1 MRFFFAFAS
10 ISVLGKVTSFS
21 FPPVS
26 RAGTT
31 STAVSR
37 KVGLFLS
44 ETGSG
49 WSGDV
54 ASSVGGAVRGCTLL
68 AVGEEPIIEWI
79 VHIDG

>member
-1 MRFFFAFAS
+1 
-10 ISVLGKVTSFS
+10 VLGQVTSFS

-26 RAGTT
+26 RAGTS

-37 KVGLFLS
+37 KVDLFLS

-54 ASSVGGAVRGCTLL
+54 VSSAGGVVRGCTLQ
-68 AVGEEPIIEWI
+68 AVGEEPHVEWV